1 MPVELLKQS
10 LNVRGIRNRNITSQS
25 RFIKAVAHVTLRQ
38 HADAARDLCIA
49 LPLMQE
55 GGEVYYLSM
64 ALALAAAMLMRSTP
78 DLSVRILALIDRLRE
93 EEEIVGAP
101 RDLEMQAVLRQ
112 HAEERLEAPDFAT
125 LWSEGRMMTL
135 DDTLAIT
142 LDELAV
148 VADAGRGG

>member
-1 MPVELLKQS
+1 
-10 LNVRGIRNRNITSQS
+10 
-25 RFIKAVAHVTLRQ
+25 
-38 HADAARDLCIA
+38 
-49 LPLMQE
+49 
-55 GGEVYYLSM
+55 
-64 ALALAAAMLMRSTP
+64 MRSTP

-93 EEEIVGAP
+93 EQEIVGAP

-112 HAEERLEAPDFAT
+112 RAEERLEAPDFAT